1 MFSISCYSQSI
12 NARYIEI
19 DSISVDNLVPDYFP
33 NWYSLKYYDTEI
45 PVYIY
50 DSLVGYRRTFQN
62 YSRYVTNKKT
72 GKCLL
77 EVIEVNLPNRNATVP
92 ANQSLIADY
101 QRKYAPTE
109 QFIGSKLKKK
119 LKEYAEDNK

>member
-19 DSISVDNLVPDYFP
+19 DSINTDNLVPDYFL
-33 NWYSLKYYDTEI
+33 NWYSMQFYDTGIE
-45 PVYIY
+45 VYEN

-62 YSRYVTNKKT
+62 YSRYITNKKT

-92 ANQSLIADY
+92 ANQSLISDY
-101 QRKYAPTE
+101 QRKYAPTK
-109 QFIGSKLKKK
+109 QFTGQLLKKK